1 VVLDHGTNP
10 VDLGGGFFMSVDIPK
25 CAIAFGAVTPPQGDV
40 LNLKVHLGCTKEV
53 SSFELTLQNWN
64 KKYSP
69 GGTSPIN
76 VGVDGHIDIGRG
88 SNVPQIIT
96 CRVESIKCQS
106 PDAEEHYIVVSGR
119 CWGEKLFRRVV
130 TKKYT
135 NQKGEAIVKDLMDS
149 YALLSH
155 TRNSTELVEDTDT
168 TFTLLEYEDTPLWDI
183 LKYISESSDKAG
195 IIGYDFRV
203 APDGKFEF
211 FPKNSK
217 TSPVSLSETVEVS
230 EYRKDIHRI
239 RNKIMIYGLADKSVP
254 LDKDAWTESLTPT
267 DGAWSSPSGTVS
279 LDGTVKIKGSY
290 SIKCYNVQA
299 YYASGMFTLNSG
311 KMVNTNLYPILSLY
325 AALEKAFSGDVSV
338 ALYDINGLDAWKHI
352 SIGPGEWRKTDLKVG
367 LANELEWATVQSGF
381 DWSQVKKV
389 RVDFWFAGVG
399 EGSAWI
405 DALYFGGRRYSAVR
419 ETSPPPSPSD
429 LRELSE
435 TDEELVSD
443 NECDLRAR
451 ALLDFFKSPAEYI
464 VAKSTVLDYGA
475 TPILAGDKIPLEL
488 PNENVNGDYPIETAE
503 YTLYAETQTL
513 EVVLELEK
521 VPPMI
526 ADYLYGL
533 RTTTVNVEKLARTKL
548 GKRGIPSVSYGGGLG
563 SHHVGHERGGD
574 AGAEWATVQDGGW
587 DALAGWVSPGWIGPY
602 SNTAAI
608 MKFRTRNKAGSVA
621 LDHHFEPSNN
631 EYGILGSE
639 SARWKEVHALYSF
652 LYGYLRVRVVGQSDP
667 KMQLDDSMLQFGT
680 GGAALD
686 TWLKR
691 TGSGA
696 FEVKSDLV
704 PTGDNAG
711 KLGLGGASP
720 KRWSEIHGVDIY
732 ANQYHF
738 AGNLI
743 PDADDLYDLGE
754 NVTPKRWRDLYLAGA
769 IKALADGV
777 AVDFL
782 PNADAAY
789 DLGSDGK
796 RWSELHVSGVGKFGT
811 LEAMTFI
818 NCASIIATGTGKF
831 DDLNVGTFNVI
842 TNARVLQNVMADA
855 AIITSGRFGLGRLPV
870 GTSGYVLEGQGAGF
884 DSMFVDPNGR
894 FSPAGHNHAAGNITS
909 GVLAEARVPNVYT
922 SKVTFNGG
930 IATNSVNCSNF
941 VATDL
946 VFENRFRITEA
957 EKLGL
962 PKGLAFLNS
971 RGSVLMLVDGM
982 GNLMIS
988 GKLGRTRRL
997 KRVTKKGFG
1006 V

>member
-1 VVLDHGTNP
+1 V
-10 VDLGGGFFMSVDIPK
+10 SSDIPK
-25 CAIAFGAVTPPQGDV
+25 AAIVFGAVTPPQGDLV
-40 LNLKVHLGCTKEV
+40 KAKIHLGCTAEV
-53 SSFELTLQNWN
+53 SSFEVLLQNWD

-69 GGTSPIN
+69 GGTYPIT
-76 VGVDGHIDIGRG
+76 VGLDGHVDIGRG
-88 SNVPQIIT
+88 SSIPQLIT
-96 CRVESIKCQS
+96 CRVESIKYESPS
-106 PDAEEHYIVVSGR
+106 PDEHYLRVEGR

-130 TKKYT
+130 TQKWSS
-135 NQKGEAIVKDLMDS
+135 QKGEAVVKDLMDS
-149 YALLSH
+149 FAGLSH
-155 TRNSTELVEDTDT
+155 TRTGVELVEDTDT
-168 TFTLLEYEDTPLWDI
+168 TFNSLEYEDTPLWDV
-183 LKYISESSDKAG
+183 LKYIAESSDKAG

-217 TSPVSLSETVEVS
+217 TSPVSLSDILEVG

-239 RNKIMIYGLADKSVP
+239 RNKIMVYGLADKSVP
-254 LDKDAWTESLTPT
+254 LDKDEWTESLTPT
-267 DGAWSSPSGTVS
+267 DGAWSAPSGTVS
-279 LDGTVKIKGSY
+279 LDGSTKVKGSY
-290 SIKCYNVQA
+290 SIKCNNVQA

-311 KMVNTNLYPILSLY
+311 KEVNTNLYQVLSFY
-325 AALEKAFSGDVSV
+325 AVLEKAFSGNVSV

-352 SIGPGEWRKTDLKVG
+352 TIGPGEWRKIDLKVG
-367 LANELEWATVQSGF
+367 LANELEWDTVQSGF

-405 DALYFGGRRYSAVR
+405 DALYFGGRRYAAVR
-419 ETSPPPSPSD
+419 EDSASQAAYG
-429 LRELSE
+429 LRELTE

-464 VAKSTVLDYGA
+464 VVRSTVLDYGT
-475 TPILAGDKIPLEL
+475 TPILAGDKISLEL
-488 PNENVNGDYPIETAE
+488 PNENVNGDYRVETAE
-503 YTLYAETQTL
+503 YTLDAETQTL
-513 EVVLELEK
+513 EVVLELGK

-587 DALAGWVSPGWIGPY
+587 DALNGWVSPGWIGPY

-608 MKFRTRNKAGSVA
+608 MKFRTRNKAGSVS
-621 LDHHFEPSNN
+621 LDHHLEPSDN

-639 SARWKEVHALYSF
+639 SAHWKEVHALYSL
-652 LYGYLRVRVVGQSDP
+652 LYGYLRIRVAGQSDP

-680 GGAALD
+680 GGSALD

-696 FEVKSDLV
+696 FEVKNDLV

-711 KLGLGGASP
+711 KIGYGGVSP
-720 KRWSEIHGVDIY
+720 KRWNELHVVDAY
-732 ANQYHF
+732 VDQYHF
-738 AGNLI
+738 TGNLL

-789 DLGSDGK
+789 DLGSEDK
-796 RWSELHVSGVGKFGT
+796 RWSDLHVSGVGKFGT

-818 NCASIIATGTGKF
+818 HCASIIATGTGRF
-831 DDLNVGTFNVI
+831 DDLNVGTFIVI
-842 TNARVLQNVMADA
+842 TNARVLQNVTADA
-855 AIITSGRFGLGRLPV
+855 AIITSGQFGLGRMPR
-870 GTSGYVLEGQGAGF
+870 GTSGHVLEGEGASF
-884 DSMFVDPNGR
+884 DPMFVDPNGR
-894 FSPAGHNHAAGNITS
+894 YSPAGHNHAAGNITS
-909 GVLAEARVPNVYT
+909 GVLDEARVPNVF
-922 SKVTFNGG
+922 SNAITFNGG
-930 IATNSVNCSNF
+930 IVTNSVNCSNF
-941 VATDL
+941 VATDV
-946 VFENRFRITEA
+946 VFENDFRITEA
-957 EKLGL
+957 EKFGL

-971 RGSVLMLVDGM
+971 KGSILMLLDGM
-982 GNLMIS
+982 GNLQIS
-988 GKLGRTRRL
+988 GKLSRNRRL
-997 KRVTKKGFG
+997 KRVEKKGFG
-1006 V
+1006 A